1 MQGMW
6 VVCTTRKLCDF
17 SYNVMTYIAGPY
29 LEVYAER
36 TIYYLH
42 GGVQDVTH
50 KKNRALCMQPG
61 DSIVQPMSGSLNQRI
76 DIYDC
81 LHWFVALQD
90 D

>member
-1 MQGMW
+1 MDLVTKHCMYNRNKETHMQGMW

-50 KKNRALCMQPG
+50 KKK
-61 DSIVQPMSGSLNQRI
+61 
-76 DIYDC
+76 
-81 LHWFVALQD
+81 
-90 D
+90 